1 MKITDEMIQRIELDP
16 YDEWCSD
23 PNDGTINV
31 GITEIEQ
38 DVRDFFNMQP
48 EDWPDSYVNIY
59 AIINPKLK
67 EVVEIETH
75 IVDGCDGFHDKGET
89 IKVPMKLRKKILK
102 QLFNDKTLGTELKTW
117 IDSYEEE

>member
-1 MKITDEMIQRIELDP
+1 MKITDEMIKRMELDP
-16 YDEWCSD
+16 CDEWCSD
-23 PNDGTINV
+23 PIDGTINV

-38 DVRDFFNMQP
+38 DVRDFFGMQP

-75 IVDGCDGFHDKGET
+75 IVDGCDGLHDKGET

-117 IDSYEEE
+117 VESYEEE